1 MNSAQKF
8 AVVVTYL
15 YPLLFKKYQTGYGA
29 HPAFCPVGTGDFSLG
44 VKWPGFEADH
54 SYPVSIKVSEC
65 MGLYLHSLVHF
76 YSMVLS

>member
-44 VKWPGFEADH
+44 VKWPGHEDDYSPPSSAEVKDCVKLYFH
-54 SYPVSIKVSEC
+54 SP
-65 MGLYLHSLVHF
+65 
-76 YSMVLS
+76 SMSSWHGA